1 MVRIFNK
8 ASSRVTPQRR
18 PELITLAIRMTSSHT
33 RPTAFPQRRSRLLR
47 NLCYPERKL
56 LICIAVKVPSK
67 QLQADSTAR
76 QNKERL
82 RIQV

>member
-1 MVRIFNK
+1 MK
-8 ASSRVTPQRR
+8 
-18 PELITLAIRMTSSHT
+18 M
-33 RPTAFPQRRSRLLR
+33 RRSRLLR